1 MLRRRV
7 LQAGITLLAATGT
20 TTAQSGDTE
29 CEYAELTDNQ
39 IDEILSDKNRNQFSE
54 FDEVMK
60 DVKSG
65 ESNTNY
71 IYYIGGDDVWFYDN
85 GNKIYPRSK
94 FNYDGPM
101 LQQIYLT
108 LFAVVD
114 DADEYKDSYSN
125 TDGFEDIDCSEIPFS
140 REPEA
145 RFEFSPQNPSEND
158 DVVLDASATT
168 VDAGSVQTYRW
179 EVNGDTLSETGEVVR
194 TTLDSGVNT
203 VTLTVVMESGIT
215 KTATETIEA
224 GSVANLSP
232 SFNYD
237 PTSPSTD
244 DTVAF
249 DASGTTA
256 EDTDIKAYEWDFDG
270 DGTVDATG
278 VNAVNKF
285 EKGRH
290 VVSLTVKDTQGNEET
305 TEQILEVDARPV
317 NILITASDSEVEVG
331 GETIIQY
338 SVNNF
343 LSSEELTTQLLV
355 ETPSD
360 VNVTGVSGAQG
371 SNQYTAEA
379 TVPPGEQQSMRVTIQ
394 VNAVGQHEIT
404 AIAEYLTTGEQAI
417 DERVSKELLIT
428 AVDDASADES
438 EDTATEEESP
448 DSTETEDDSPGFGIG
463 SGLAAIGGAGYMLK
477 RRMKNNN
484 QN

>member
-7 LQAGITLLAATGT
+7 LQAGITLLAATGI
-20 TTAQSGDTE
+20 TTAQSGE
-29 CEYAELTDNQ
+29 CQYAELTDDQ
-39 IDEILSDKNRNQFSE
+39 INNILSDPETEGSSAFQSLLSDIKEGAS
-54 FDEVMK
+54 K
-60 DVKSG
+60 I
-65 ESNTNY
+65 NY
-71 IYYIGGDDVWFYDN
+71 FYVRHSQKELFYDN
-85 GNKIYPRSK
+85 GELVNVSLESDNE
-94 FNYDGPM
+94 FTDM
-101 LQQIYLT
+101 YLFLYT
-108 LFAVVD
+108 AIGNPD
-114 DADEYKDSYSN
+114 TSKDSYSN

-477 RRMKNNN
+477 RRMKNDG
-484 QN
+484 

>member
-1 MLRRRV
+1 MLRRRI
-7 LQAGITLLAATGT
+7 LQTATGILLL
-20 TTAQSGDTE
+20 GDTVSAQE
-29 CEYAELTDNQ
+29 TENGCTYYEISDDQ
-39 IDEILSDKNRNQFSE
+39 IDRMLADAENPLLSRI
-54 FDEVMK
+54 
-60 DVKSG
+60 KSG
-65 ESNTNY
+65 EASLNY
-71 IYYIGGDDVWFYDN
+71 LYFTEGSILYDN
-85 GNKIYPRSK
+85 GN
-94 FNYDGPM
+94 
-101 LQQIYLT
+101 
-108 LFAVVD
+108 VVD
-114 DADEYKDSYSN
+114 IEEVDIDDVYPYASQLITKLEESETYANNEEK
-125 TDGFEDIDCSEIPFS
+125 IDCSQIPFS

-145 RFEFSPQNPSEND
+145 NFEISSEDPADNSKI
-158 DVVLDASATT
+158 VLDA
-168 VDAGSVQTYRW
+168 GSTESEIGSIQTFRW
-179 EVNGDTLSETGEVVR
+179 EVNGETLSETGEVVR
-194 TTLDSGVNT
+194 TTLDSGLNT

-215 KTATETIEA
+215 KTATETIEVA
-224 GSVANLSP
+224 SVANLSP

-256 EDTDIKAYEWDFDG
+256 ENTDIKAYEWDFDG

-317 NILITASDSEVEVG
+317 NVLITASDTEVEVG

-394 VNAVGQHEIT
+394 INAVGQHEIT

-417 DERVSKELLIT
+417 DERVSKELLMT
-428 AVDDASADES
+428 AVDG
-438 EDTATEEESP
+438 TPEEESTV
-448 DSTETEDDSPGFGIG
+448 STETEDDSPGFGIG
-463 SGLAAIGGAGYMLK
+463 SGLAAIGGAGYILK
-477 RRMKNNN
+477 SQMKNNN